1 MNQLSIHTWGTILS
15 QAILKKVK
23 KRVPRT
29 LSIKSSGPLFLNF
42 IRKKKIFFANISHFT
57 LLLKLVSHNTS
68 IKGRYDRKSVVD
80 PEKVQNQNSLDFPL
94 KNNCDKLIVTPCSQS
109 VHFIK
114 RLHASTVIDWI
125 LWRLITYKIKR
136 IRNLFNFRAR
146 VFCLKKKKKITWVVT
161 SWCIYRSLK
170 LSVRGGNILKDRS
183 AHHCV
188 LPLTTVASRLS
199 SALMSLSPHPQTSPW
214 MPGWVPSPVRNVRV
228 RTWRK
233 TQERE
238 ILENEI
244 IIWTLC

>member
-1 MNQLSIHTWGTILS
+1 MSRYISTYAKKIEKQNYILISTYVLNMTKIWNDSPICFWNILNQLSIHTWGTILS

-57 LLLKLVSHNTS
+57 LLLKLVSHKTS
-68 IKGRYDRKSVVD
+68 IKGRYDRKSVVG

-94 KNNCDKLIVTPCSQS
+94 KNNWDKLIVTPCSQS

-146 VFCLKKKKKITWVVT
+146 VFCLKKKK
-161 SWCIYRSLK
+161 SLE
-170 LSVRGGNILKDRS
+170 L
-183 AHHCV
+183 
-188 LPLTTVASRLS
+188 
-199 SALMSLSPHPQTSPW
+199 
-214 MPGWVPSPVRNVRV
+214 
-228 RTWRK
+228 
-233 TQERE
+233 
-238 ILENEI
+238 
-244 IIWTLC
+244 